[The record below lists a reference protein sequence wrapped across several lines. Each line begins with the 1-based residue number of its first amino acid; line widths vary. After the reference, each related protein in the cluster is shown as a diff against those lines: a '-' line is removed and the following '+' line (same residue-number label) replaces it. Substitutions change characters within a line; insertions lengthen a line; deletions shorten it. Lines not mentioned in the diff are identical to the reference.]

1 MTRLAPLCLLCIAF
15 AAPVLG
21 QSEPQDLIAAF
32 AERLHTEGPHVAVDS
47 LFSTNEWMMRS
58 QDTRDQ
64 ITTQL
69 TNLLPLIG
77 AYHGREQIAT
87 RQAGGSLV
95 LYSYLF
101 KYDRQ
106 PVRFNFMFYRPE
118 EEWRLYRF
126 TFDDSFD
133 VELEEANKLYY
144 LDPDGY

>member
-1 MTRLAPLCLLCIAF
+1 MKRTLLLSLLCMAF
-15 AAPVLG
+15 ASPTLA
-21 QSEPQDLIAAF
+21 QNEPQDIIATF
-32 AERLHTEGPHVAVDS
+32 ADRLENEGPRAAIDS

-77 AYHGREQIAT
+77 EYHGREQIAA

-95 LYSYLF
+95 LHSYLF

-106 PVRFNFMFYRPE
+106 PIRFNFMFYRPQE
-118 EEWRLYRF
+118 VWTLYKF

-133 VELEEANKLYY
+133 AELEEANKLYY
-144 LDPDGY
+144 LDPNAL